1 MLTILRVYALVKLYG
16 RALVRSYYH
25 VHSSGT
31 QVEEQGPMIL
41 VSNHSGGL
49 VDGGLIWFICSRNPR
64 FIAKYTLFKMPFLR
78 HIMGA
83 TGAIPVYRKKDN
95 VDTNQNRGSFDA
107 IHEELARG
115 GAIGMF
121 PEGEGGSAPGLRQFK
136 TGAARMAL
144 GALAAKDWNLDVS
157 VQPVGVYYDDRDRYR
172 SNIFAWI
179 GEPINFKHLR
189 ELYEQ
194 SPIKAARQATEEI
207 RAALANCVVQ
217 YKSHGEAPAMVMA
230 ADLIPH
236 RGRQLPERV
245 HSCVAAMQ
253 RLKEVAPRRAKKL
266 KAGLDQ
272 LSEELQQIGIRANDL
287 DQRPGLGTTTAA
299 VAMLAVTFL
308 LRWIIW
314 IAWLPVLVPA
324 QVVSRRKAPPDKVV
338 TFQLFGSTFI
348 SPIWLLC
355 SGLWLGSTYGL
366 QAGLSAVAGLGIS
379 AFCAGP
385 VRDGFLSSLAIVRGR
400 FEGGARGERNLR
412 LLKLRNQ
419 LTLALTRRSNALQ
432 RLNRSQDSQAG

>member
-1 MLTILRVYALVKLYG
+1 MFTILRVYALVKPYG
-16 RALVRSYYH
+16 RALVRSHYH

-31 QVEEQGPMIL
+31 QIEEQGPMIL

-64 FIAKYTLFKMPFLR
+64 FIAKYTLFKMPILK

-95 VDTNQNRGSFDA
+95 VDTNKNRGSFDA
-107 IHEELARG
+107 VYEELARG
-115 GAIGMF
+115 GAIGVF

-144 GALAAKDWNLDVS
+144 GALASKDWSLDVS

-207 RAALANCVVQ
+207 RAALAKCVVQ
-217 YKSHGEAPAMVMA
+217 YNSHREAPAMVMA

-236 RGRQLPERV
+236 RGRLLPERV

-272 LSEELQQIGIRANDL
+272 LSDELQQIGIRANDL

-299 VAMLAVTFL
+299 AAVLAVTFL

-338 TFQLFGSTFI
+338 TFQLFGSTFV
-348 SPIWLLC
+348 SPVWLLC

-366 QAGLSAVAGLGIS
+366 QAGLGAVAGLGIS

-419 LTLALTRRSNALQ
+419 LTLALTRRSNAMQ
-432 RLNRSQDSQAG
+432 RLNRSKDSQTG